1 MSSLRLY
8 HYILYFCFLCCILSS
23 CINENMEGCRH
34 FALTVKA
41 VGADGEDINIDSLHS
56 LSVFMFKDNAFV
68 GMLPAGSGGLYQL
81 GYDKDA
87 SLTFVAWANLNTD
100 SLNIP
105 KLSVG
110 TKIEDALVQLKQ
122 DGGYDLSC
130 SDLFYARK
138 DFLATR
144 SSGAQE
150 DTATLVLK
158 RTVSSLTITTKHL
171 EQYFGKSSSY
181 RYEVHG
187 TKNSFNFLGELTG
200 YDASYS
206 PVSYFDT
213 NSFFLA
219 PAFHVFP
226 SGDNEQISVD
236 IYRGDTRIFTAN
248 TDTHGV
254 PLKAVAGKQVNILI
268 DLCSASFTFKVSP
281 WGIFEQNVE
290 F

>member
-1 MSSLRLY
+1 MSLPRLY
-8 HYILYFCFLCCILSS
+8 HYILSICLLCCIVSS
-23 CINENMEGCRH
+23 CIKEDMEGCRH

-41 VGADGEDINIDSLHS
+41 VSADGEDINIDSLHS
-56 LSVFMFKDNAFV
+56 LSVFMFKDNAFL
-68 GMLPAGSGGLYQL
+68 GMLPAGSDGLYQL

-87 SLTFVAWANLNTD
+87 SFTFVAWANLNAD
-100 SLNIP
+100 SLNMSKI
-105 KLSVG
+105 SVG

-122 DGGYDLSC
+122 DGGYNLSC

-150 DTATLVLK
+150 DTAALVLK

-181 RYEVHG
+181 RYEVRG
-187 TKNSFNFLGELTG
+187 TKNTLNFLGELTG
-200 YDASYS
+200 DNASYS
-206 PVSYFDT
+206 PISYFET
-213 NSFFLA
+213 SRNFIA

-226 SGDNEQISVD
+226 SGDNDQISVD

-248 TDTHGV
+248 TDTHG
-254 PLKAVAGKQVNILI
+254 LL
-268 DLCSASFTFKVSP
+268 
-281 WGIFEQNVE
+281 
-290 F
+290 

>member
-1 MSSLRLY
+1 MSSRRLY
-8 HYILYFCFLCCILSS
+8 RYILYFCFLCCFVSS
-23 CINENMEGCRH
+23 CINEDIEGCRH

-56 LSVFMFKDNAFV
+56 LSVFMFKDNAYV
-68 GMLPAGSGGLYQL
+68 GMVPSGSDGTYQL
-81 GYDKDA
+81 GYDKGV
-87 SLTFVAWANLNTD
+87 SLTFVAWANLNSD
-100 SLNIP
+100 SLNVSR
-105 KLSVG
+105 LSAG

-158 RTVSSLTITTKHL
+158 RTVSSLTITAKHL
-171 EQYFGKSSSY
+171 EQYFGQSPSY
-181 RYEVHG
+181 RYEVRG
-187 TKNSFNFLGELTG
+187 TKNTFNFLGELTG

-206 PVSYFDT
+206 PVSYFDSNRNFVT
-213 NSFFLA
+213 
-219 PAFHVFP
+219 PVFHVFP
-226 SGDNEQISVD
+226 SGDNEQVSVD

-254 PLKAVAGKQVNILI
+254 PLKAVVGKQVNILI
-268 DLCSASFTFKVSP
+268 DFSSASFTFKVSP
-281 WGIFEQNVE
+281 WGVFEQNVE